1 MVQAGDRQQGAG
13 ALVSP
18 GLDQR
23 LLPPAF
29 NKRKPGQEPHE
40 HAAGA
45 SPSKTARAE
54 GEGNGVIVEGLA
66 NAEQASLKV
75 DKHGSF
81 TLKSVAPHCWHD
93 ATTLQVGWVHVQ
105 LVALSLPP
113 RMA

>member
-1 MVQAGDRQQGAG
+1 
-13 ALVSP
+13 
-18 GLDQR
+18 
-23 LLPPAF
+23 
-29 NKRKPGQEPHE
+29 
-40 HAAGA
+40 
-45 SPSKTARAE
+45 
-54 GEGNGVIVEGLA
+54 VIVEGLA